1 MREYITLFMNMKFN
15 LKKYITKLANKVK
28 VIYFSDLSKNS
39 KINFIKQVSN
49 DDRKYVDL
57 TDPAL
62 RVIANEE
69 PVLFFQR
76 FAPPVLIDNIQYA
89 PDLVPVIK
97 DYVLHNGKPGDV
109 WLIAPKE
116 YAEKL
121 SAIFAEL
128 GDKFACLELCGLSSA
143 EIDGRENTP
152 FVPEMG
158 ALVGRMQ
165 NAVPH
170 DVVEIY
176 ERIWRGDK
184 PAMYNEGADW
194 QSYYA
199 RLVQDILQRD
209 IRNFVQL
216 NDEMKFYRFL
226 CAAASQTAKLLNY
239 AVMAKETGISIP
251 TAKQWLGILEK
262 MGLVYLLQPAAF
274 DGVKY
279 VVKTPKLYFTDTGL
293 AAYLLRWNTA
303 EALEMGAMS
312 AEFFETWV
320 IGEVYKSY
328 AGAGEKAPLYYY
340 RNFNGKEIELL
351 ILQNGVL
358 YPCVIAKSAQ
368 PQKMY
373 KRFNIVNPAFAACAD
388 VQIAGG
394 SVICLAPE
402 FGTDAKNILYIPAWM
417 I

>member
-1 MREYITLFMNMKFN
+1 MKRCIENTFRELNNEKLLLLLEAQRQSGKTTFLKN
-15 LKKYITKLANKVK
+15 LT
-28 VIYFSDLSKNS
+28 SP
-39 KINFIKQVSN
+39 
-49 DDRKYVDL
+49 DRKCADL
-57 TDPAL
+57 AEPAM
-62 RVIANEE
+62 RSMANEE
-69 PVLFFQR
+69 PVLFLQR
-76 FAPPVLIDNIQYA
+76 YAPPVLIDNIQYA
-89 PDLVPVIK
+89 PELVPLIK
-97 DYVLHNGKPGDV
+97 DYALKHGKPGDF

-116 YAEKL
+116 DAETIT
-121 SAIFAEL
+121 AIMQEL

-143 EIDGRENTP
+143 ELDGRESIP

-158 ALVGRMQ
+158 ALAERMQ

-170 DVVEIY
+170 SVVEIY

-184 PAMYNEGADW
+184 PALYNEGADW
-194 QSYYA
+194 QAYYA
-199 RLVQDILQRD
+199 KLVQDILQRD

-262 MGLVYLLQPAAF
+262 MGIVYLFQPAAF
-274 DGVKY
+274 EGVKY
-279 VVKTPKLYFTDTGL
+279 VVKTPKMYFTDTGL

-303 EALEMGAMS
+303 DALEMGAMS

-328 AGAGEKAPLYYY
+328 AAAGLKAPLYYY

>member
-1 MREYITLFMNMKFN
+1 MIKRNISNAILQLNNRVTIFLLVGSALTGKTAL
-15 LKKYITKLANKVK
+15 LKQ
-28 VIYFSDLSKNS
+28 LSS
-39 KINFIKQVSN
+39 K
-49 DDRKYVDL
+49 DRKYLDL

-62 RVIANEE
+62 RSIADEE
-69 PVLFFQR
+69 PVLFLQR
-76 FAPPVLIDNIQYA
+76 YAPPVLIDNIQYA
-89 PDLVPVIK
+89 PELVPVIK
-97 DYVLHNGKPGDV
+97 DYVLHSGKPGDF

-116 YAEKL
+116 YSEEL
-121 SAIFAEL
+121 CGIFAEL
-128 GDKFACLELCGLSSA
+128 GEKFASLELCGLSSA
-143 EIDGRENTP
+143 ELDGRESTP
-152 FVPEMG
+152 FVPELG
-158 ALVGRMQ
+158 ALAGRMQ
-165 NAVPH
+165 NAVQH
-170 DVVEIY
+170 NVVEIY
-176 ERIWRGDK
+176 ESIWRGDK
-184 PAMYNEGADW
+184 PTLYNEGADW

-199 RLVQDILQRD
+199 KLVQDILQRD

-239 AVMAKETGISIP
+239 AAMAKESGISIP

-262 MGLVYLLQPAAF
+262 MGIVYLLQPAAF
-274 DGVKY
+274 EGVKY

-293 AAYLLRWNTA
+293 AAYLLRWSA
-303 EALEMGAMS
+303 ADALELGAMS

-320 IGEVYKSY
+320 INEVYKSY
-328 AGAGEKAPLYYY
+328 AASGEKAPLYYY

-351 ILQNGVL
+351 ILRNGVL
-358 YPCVIAKSAQ
+358 YPCVIAKSSQ

-373 KRFNIVNPAFAACAD
+373 KRFNIVNPAFAAYGD
-388 VQIAGG
+388 VQLGGG

>member
-1 MREYITLFMNMKFN
+1 MIERNISDTVLQLNSVFIFLLAGSASSGKTTL
-15 LKKYITKLANKVK
+15 LKK
-28 VIYFSDLSKNS
+28 LSS
-39 KINFIKQVSN
+39 K
-49 DDRKYVDL
+49 DRKYLDL
-57 TDPAL
+57 TAPAL
-62 RVIANEE
+62 RVMAIEE
-69 PVLFFQR
+69 PVLFIQR
-76 FAPPVLIDNIQYA
+76 YAPPVLIDNIQYA

-97 DYVLHNGKPGDV
+97 DYVLHNGKLGDF

-143 EIDGRENTP
+143 EIDGRESTP

-158 ALVGRMQ
+158 ALAGRMQ

-251 TAKQWLGILEK
+251 TAKQWLDILEK
-262 MGLVYLLQPAAF
+262 MGLVYLLQPAVF
-274 DGVKY
+274 YGIKY

-328 AGAGEKAPLYYY
+328 AAAGQKAPLYYY
-340 RNFNGKEIELL
+340 RNFNGKEVELL
-351 ILQNGVL
+351 ILHNGVL
-358 YPCVIAKSAQ
+358 YPCVISKSAQ
-368 PQKMY
+368 VQKMY
-373 KRFNIVNPAFAACAD
+373 KRFNIIEAAFGGCTEVKTAA
-388 VQIAGG
+388 G
-394 SVICLAPE
+394 SVICLVPE
-402 FGTDAKNILYIPAWM
+402 FGIDKNNIMYIPAWM

>member
-1 MREYITLFMNMKFN
+1 MFNRNLQNQILKLNNKSTVFALFGPSQSGKTTF
-15 LKKYITKLANKVK
+15 L
-28 VIYFSDLSKNS
+28 
-39 KINFIKQVSN
+39 KQVSE

-57 TDPAL
+57 SEPAM
-62 RVIANEE
+62 RGMASSE
-69 PVLFFQR
+69 PVLFLQR
-76 FAPPVLIDNIQYA
+76 YAPPVLIDNIQYA
-89 PDLVPVIK
+89 LDLVPVIK
-97 DYVLHNGKPGDV
+97 DYVLHNGKPGDF

-116 YAEKL
+116 YADKL
-121 SAIFAEL
+121 SAIFTEL
-128 GDKFACLELCGLSSA
+128 GDKFACFELCGLSSA

-152 FVPEMG
+152 FIPEMG
-158 ALVGRMQ
+158 ALARHMQ

-199 RLVQDILQRD
+199 RLVQNILQRD
-209 IRNFVQL
+209 IRKFVQL

-251 TAKQWLGILEK
+251 TAKQWLGILER

-274 DGVKY
+274 SSVKY

-303 EALEMGAMS
+303 DALELGAMS

-320 IGEVYKSY
+320 IGEVYKSF
-328 AGAGEKAPLYYY
+328 ANSAQKAPLYYY
-340 RNFNGKEIELL
+340 RNFNGKEVELL
-351 ILQNGVL
+351 ILHNGVL
-358 YPCVIAKSAQ
+358 YPCVISKSAQ
-368 PQKMY
+368 VQKMY
-373 KRFNIVNPAFAACAD
+373 KRFNIIEAAFGSCTEVKTAT
-388 VQIAGG
+388 G
-394 SVICLAPE
+394 SVICLVPE
-402 FGTDAKNILYIPAWM
+402 FGMDKNNIMYIPAWM

>member
-1 MREYITLFMNMKFN
+1 MIERNISNVILELNNQITIFLLAGSVLAGKTN
-15 LKKYITKLANKVK
+15 LLKQLL
-28 VIYFSDLSKNS
+28 SDN
-39 KINFIKQVSN
+39 
-49 DDRKYVDL
+49 RKYVDL

-62 RVIANEE
+62 RVMANEE
-69 PVLFFQR
+69 PVLFLQR
-76 FAPPVLIDNIQYA
+76 YAPPVLIDNIQYA

-97 DYVLHNGKPGDV
+97 DYVLHHGEPGDF

-116 YAEKL
+116 YADKL

-143 EIDGRENTP
+143 EIDGRVNMP
-152 FVPEMG
+152 FLPEMG
-158 ALVGRMQ
+158 ALAGRMQ

-170 DVVEIY
+170 DVVELY

-279 VVKTPKLYFTDTGL
+279 VVKTPKMYFTDTGL

-303 EALEMGAMS
+303 DALELGAMS

-320 IGEVYKSY
+320 IGEVYKSF
-328 AGAGEKAPLYYY
+328 ANSAQKAPLYYY
-340 RNFNGKEIELL
+340 RNFNGREVELL
-351 ILQNGVL
+351 ILHNNVL
-358 YPCVIAKSAQ
+358 YPCVISKSAQ
-368 PQKMY
+368 VQKMY
-373 KRFNIVNPAFAACAD
+373 KRFNIIEAAFGSCTEVKTAA
-388 VQIAGG
+388 G
-394 SVICLAPE
+394 SVICLVPE
-402 FGTDAKNILYIPAWM
+402 FGMDKNNIMYIPAWM

>member
-1 MREYITLFMNMKFN
+1 MFN
-15 LKKYITKLANKVK
+15 LVKTKSILKKFCIFRNLILIGVNKTGKTTLLKSLAE
-28 VIYFSDLSKNS
+28 
-39 KINFIKQVSN
+39 IN
-49 DDRKYVDL
+49 RKYVDL

-62 RVIANEE
+62 RVMANEE
-69 PVLFFQR
+69 PVLFLQR

-89 PDLVPVIK
+89 PELVPVIK
-97 DYVLHNGKPGDV
+97 DYVLRSGKPGDF

-116 YAEKL
+116 YSEEL
-121 SAIFAEL
+121 NSIFVEL

-143 EIDGRENTP
+143 ELDGRESTP

-158 ALVGRMQ
+158 ALAGRMQ

-170 DVVEIY
+170 DVLELY
-176 ERIWRGDK
+176 ARIWRGDK

-199 RLVQDILQRD
+199 KLVQNILQRD

-239 AVMAKETGISIP
+239 AAMAKETGISIP

-274 DGVKY
+274 EGVKY
-279 VVKTPKLYFTDTGL
+279 VVKTPKLYFTDTGM
-293 AAYLLRWNTA
+293 AAYLLRWNSSD
-303 EALEMGAMS
+303 ALELGAMS

-328 AGAGEKAPLYYY
+328 AAAGQKAPLYYY

-351 ILQNGVL
+351 ILHNGVL
-358 YPCVIAKSAQ
+358 YPVVITKSAQ

-388 VQIAGG
+388 AKVGGG

-402 FGTDAKNILYIPAWM
+402 FGTDAKSILYIPAWM

>member
-1 MREYITLFMNMKFN
+1 MYIKRSCENHILNISKLFQAFLLTGPSQSGKTTF
-15 LKKYITKLANKVK
+15 LKQLANA
-28 VIYFSDLSKNS
+28 
-39 KINFIKQVSN
+39 
-49 DDRKYVDL
+49 DRKYVDL
-57 TDPAL
+57 TDPAM
-62 RVIANEE
+62 RVMSNEE
-69 PVLFFQR
+69 PVLFLQR

-89 PDLVPVIK
+89 PELVPVIK
-97 DYVLHNGKPGDV
+97 DYVLRSGKPGDF

-116 YAEKL
+116 YSEEL
-121 SAIFAEL
+121 CAIFAEL

-143 EIDGRENTP
+143 EIDGRESTP

-158 ALVGRMQ
+158 SLAGRMQ

-170 DVVEIY
+170 DVLELY
-176 ERIWRGDK
+176 ARIWRGDK

-199 RLVQDILQRD
+199 QLVQNILQRD

-239 AVMAKETGISIP
+239 AAMAKETGISIP

-274 DGVKY
+274 ESVKY
-279 VVKTPKLYFTDTGL
+279 VVKTPKLYFTDAGM
-293 AAYLLRWNTA
+293 AAYLLRWNSSD
-303 EALEMGAMS
+303 ALELGAMS

-328 AGAGEKAPLYYY
+328 AASGQKAQLYYY

-351 ILQNGVL
+351 ILHNGVL
-358 YPCVIAKSAQ
+358 YPVVISKSAQ

-388 VQIAGG
+388 ITIGSG
-394 SVICLAPE
+394 SVICLVPE